1 MLQTMSPAAK
11 PAPKSSRI
19 RDLLTKPIRLPQ
31 WFARRPGPNDPSI
44 FAFNDDRDQVVREV
58 TRRVVDECL
67 ASRRP
72 LDVRLN
78 ETAHHEIE
86 RLEKQ
91 RDDEARE
98 WLSFWRQVV
107 RSLAKMSEAE
117 QRETLRVVVEAMAR
131 DVAGNFDPR
140 VYRFSQRMIP
150 GLIAGIMNPRELAR
164 ETLSAGQIGVSRLI
178 RIDGHVRELHE
189 LVEHGTVILVPTH
202 SSNLDSLVV
211 GESLAR
217 EDLPP
222 VVYGAGKNLFTNP
235 IISFFMH
242 NLGAYRV
249 DRRIKARLYKHVLKT
264 YSATMIERG
273 YHSLFFPGGTRSRSG
288 MIEHRLKL
296 GLAGTGVEAFSRNAV
311 EAHKRGQPARPVFF
325 VPVTINYALVLEAE
339 SLAEDFLK
347 EAGQARYIIEDDEFS
362 QIDRW
367 LAFLKR
373 MTSYEGACVIRYG
386 RALDPFGNMVDS
398 QGRSLAPDGRIIDP
412 VRYVS
417 HHGVPV
423 LDPIRDAAY
432 TRELGGVIV
441 EQYRR
446 ETVLMTTQFVAHL
459 LFRRLVQATPGTDL
473 FGRMR
478 RRGEI
483 TWAWDDYLRV
493 FMATRERLFE
503 LVHQGEVQINVH
515 LPTSSAERAFERA
528 TATWDGYH
536 TRKLARLDG
545 EGQIVIEDPTLLL
558 YYQNRLVP
566 FAEALA
572 GDESEMQAAREI
584 AALAGATR

>member
-1 MLQTMSPAAK
+1 MSPVAK
-11 PAPKSSRI
+11 PAPKSSRV
-19 RDLLTKPIRLPQ
+19 RDLLTKPIRLPS
-31 WFARRPGPNDPSI
+31 WLAGKARAGDPGI
-44 FAFNDDRDQVVREV
+44 FAFNDDRDAAVQVVV
-58 TRRVVDECL
+58 ARVVEECKR
-67 ASRRP
+67 SRTP
-72 LDVRLN
+72 LEVRLN

-98 WLSFWRQVV
+98 WLSFWRQVI
-107 RSLAKMSEAE
+107 RKLAKMSEGELA
-117 QRETLRVVVEAMAR
+117 ETLRVVVEGMAR
-131 DVAGNFDPR
+131 DIAGNFDPR
-140 VYRFSQRMIP
+140 VYRFSQRIIP
-150 GLIAGIMNPRELAR
+150 GLIAGVMNPRELAR
-164 ETLSAGQIGVSRLI
+164 ETLSAGRVGVGRLI

-189 LVEHGTVILVPTH
+189 LAALGTVILVPTH

-242 NLGAYRV
+242 NLGAYQI
-249 DRRIKARLYKHVLKT
+249 DRRIKAALYKQVLKA
-264 YSATMIERG
+264 YSSVMIERG

-296 GLAGTGVEAFSRNAV
+296 GLAGTGIEAFARNAIV
-311 EAHKRGQPARPVFF
+311 AEQRGQPAKPVFF

-373 MTSYEGACVIRYG
+373 LTNYEGACVIRYG
-386 RALDPFGNMVDS
+386 RALDPFGNLVDG

-417 HHGVPV
+417 RHGKPV
-423 LDPIRDAAY
+423 LDSARDAAY
-432 TRELGGVIV
+432 TRELGRVIV
-441 EQYRR
+441 EHYRR

-459 LFRRLVQATPGTDL
+459 LFRKLVQDTPGTDL

-483 TWAWDDYLRV
+483 TWSWDEYREV
-493 FMATRERLFE
+493 FHESRERLME
-503 LVHQGEVQINVH
+503 LARAGEVHVNTH
-515 LPTSSAERAFERA
+515 LATNSAERAFERA

-536 TRKLARLDG
+536 TRTVARLGADNH
-545 EGQIVIEDPTLLL
+545 IVLEDPTLLL

-566 FAEALA
+566 YAEALA
-572 GDESEMQAAREI
+572 RTDAELRAAREI
-584 AALAGATR
+584 AALARAAR

>member
-1 MLQTMSPAAK
+1 MSHAAK
-11 PAPKSSRI
+11 PAPRSSRI
-19 RDLLTKPIRLPQ
+19 RDLMTKPIRLPH
-31 WFARRPGPNDPSI
+31 WLAGKPRPNDPSI
-44 FAFNDDRDQVVREV
+44 FAFNDDRDQVVFEV
-58 TRRVVDECL
+58 TRRILDECV
-67 ASRRP
+67 ADRMS

-107 RSLAKMSEAE
+107 RKLGKMSEAE
-117 QRETLRVVVEAMAR
+117 QRETLRVVVEGMAR

-140 VYRFSQRMIP
+140 VYRFSQRILP
-150 GLIAGIMNPRELAR
+150 GVIAGIMNPRVLAR
-164 ETLSAGQIGVSRLI
+164 EALSAGRVGVGGLI
-178 RIDGHVRELHE
+178 RIDGYVRELHE

-249 DRRIKARLYKHVLKT
+249 DRRIKAGLYKQVLKT
-264 YSATMIERG
+264 YSGVMIERG

-288 MIEHRLKL
+288 MVEHRLKL
-296 GLAGTGVEAFSRNAV
+296 GLAGTGVGAFAHNAV
-311 EAHKRGQPARPVFF
+311 TAHQRGLPARPVFF

-373 MTSYEGACVIRYG
+373 LTAYEGACVIRYG
-386 RALDPFGNMVDS
+386 RALDPFGNLVDA

-417 HHGVPV
+417 HRGVPV
-423 LDPIRDAAY
+423 LDPVRDAAY
-432 TRELGGVIV
+432 TRELGRVIV
-441 EQYRR
+441 EHYKR

-459 LFRRLVQATPGTDL
+459 LFRKLVQDTPGTDL

-483 TWAWDDYLRV
+483 TWAWEDYLRV
-493 FMATRERLFE
+493 FMDTRERLFE
-503 LVHQGEVQINVH
+503 LVRKGEVQVNVH

-528 TATWDGYH
+528 TGTWDGYH
-536 TRKLARLDG
+536 TRTVARLDN
-545 EGQIVIEDPTLLL
+545 EMQIVIEDPALLL

-566 FAEALA
+566 YAEALA
-572 GDESEMQAAREI
+572 GSEDEMRAAREI
-584 AALAGATR
+584 AALGGVDQ

>member
-1 MLQTMSPAAK
+1 MSPAAK
-11 PAPKSSRI
+11 PAPKSSRM
-19 RDLLTKPIRLPQ
+19 RDLLTKPIRLPS
-31 WFARRPGPNDPSI
+31 WLAGKASPGDPGI
-44 FAFNDDRDQVVREV
+44 FAFNDDRDAVVGI
-58 TRRVVDECL
+58 VVQRILDECRR
-67 ASRRP
+67 SRTP
-72 LDVRLN
+72 LEVRLN

-91 RDDEARE
+91 RDDEAHE

-107 RSLAKMSEAE
+107 RKLGKMSEAE
-117 QRETLRVVVEAMAR
+117 LQDTLRIVVEGMTR
-131 DVAGNFDPR
+131 GVAGNFDPR
-140 VYRFSQRMIP
+140 VYRFSQRIIP
-150 GLIAGIMNPRELAR
+150 SLIAGVMNPRELAR
-164 ETLSAGQIGVSRLI
+164 ETVTAGRVGVGRLI

-189 LVEHGTVILVPTH
+189 LAGIGTIILVPTH

-242 NLGAYRV
+242 NLGAYQI
-249 DRRIKARLYKHVLKT
+249 DRRIRAALYKQVLKA
-264 YSATMIERG
+264 YSCTMIERG

-296 GLAGTGVEAFSRNAV
+296 GLAGTGIEAFARNAIV
-311 EAHKRGQPARPVFF
+311 AHQRGQPAKPVFF

-373 MTSYEGACVIRYG
+373 LTNYEGACVIRYG
-386 RALDPFGNMVDS
+386 RALDPFGNLVDG
-398 QGRSLAPDGRIIDP
+398 QGRSLAPDGRVIDP

-417 HHGVPV
+417 RHGVPT
-423 LDPIRDAAY
+423 LDAARDAAY
-432 TRELGGVIV
+432 TRELGRVIT
-441 EQYRR
+441 EHYRR

-459 LFRRLVQATPGTDL
+459 LFRKLVQDTAGTDL

-483 TWAWDDYLRV
+483 TWSWDEYREV
-493 FMATRERLFE
+493 FHDARERLLE
-503 LVHQGEVQINVH
+503 LARSGEVHINTH
-515 LPTSSAERAFERA
+515 LATNSAERAFERA

-536 TRKLARLDG
+536 TRSVARLGADN
-545 EGQIVIEDPTLLL
+545 QIVLEDPTLLL

-566 FAEALA
+566 YAEQLA
-572 GDESEMQAAREI
+572 GSEAELRAAREI
-584 AALAGATR
+584 AQLARSSR